1 MSFSST
7 QYKCLLKT
15 TLQHWKAWYYSV
27 LFCFFKT
34 NPASL
39 PFSFHTQSFQ
49 SDSTSFDMRYKMRAR
64 ASGVNGDKGR
74 KGERRRKYYLGFFV
88 QVVVA
93 VCICQNIECLTG

>member
-1 MSFSST
+1 M
-7 QYKCLLKT
+7 
-15 TLQHWKAWYYSV
+15 V
-27 LFCFFKT
+27 LFSFILFLKT

-74 KGERRRKYYLGFFV
+74 KGERSESDGREGEVGK
-88 QVVVA
+88 
-93 VCICQNIECLTG
+93 LTR